1 MISDQLAAAS
11 GAGTAVGGVI
21 ITLLIIAIAG
31 GAYLAPSIIGWI
43 RRVRDIGA
51 VVVINVFL
59 GWTLVGW
66 VVALAMALRTATVPR
81 YGVGQL
87 QDRPAGQPNGQP
99 TAQQWQRQSQP
110 EGWPE
115 PGQAQ
120 PSQQQPSLPQSPVWE
135 GNEPGV

>member
-1 MISDQLAAAS
+1 MISHQIAAAS

-21 ITLLIIAIAG
+21 ITLLIIAIGG
-31 GAYLAPSIIGWI
+31 GAYLAPSIIGWV
-43 RRVRDIGA
+43 RHVRDIGA

-81 YGVGQL
+81 YGVGQIK
-87 QDRPAGQPNGQP
+87 DNPPGQPGVPP
-99 TAQQWQRQSQP
+99 TAQQWPQQP
-110 EGWPE
+110 QPQGRPE

-120 PSQQQPSLPQSPVWE
+120 PRQEQPTSPQSPAWP

>member
-1 MISDQLAAAS
+1 MTSQHIDAAS
-11 GAGTAVGGVI
+11 GAGAALGGVI
-21 ITLLIIAIAG
+21 ILLLIIAIGG

-81 YGVGQL
+81 SAVGQL
-87 QDRPAGQPNGQP
+87 RDKPAGEPDVQP
-99 TAQQWQRQSQP
+99 TAQPWQQQRQPQ
-110 EGWPE
+110 GWPE
-115 PGQAQ
+115 PSQAQ
-120 PSQQQPSLPQSPVWE
+120 PGQQQPTLPQSPIWP
-135 GNEPGV
+135 GNERGV